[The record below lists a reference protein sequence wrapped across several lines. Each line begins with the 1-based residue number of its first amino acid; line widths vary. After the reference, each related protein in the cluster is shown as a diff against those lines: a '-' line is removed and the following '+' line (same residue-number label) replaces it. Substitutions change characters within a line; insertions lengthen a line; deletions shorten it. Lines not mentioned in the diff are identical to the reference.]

1 MWNSWLFVKRQL
13 QTSLWHRRFL
23 WSFCTLVQ
31 STTKILAFSTALWL
45 VKIRLIASIISSSS
59 LYISGFNCFA
69 AIVWLWITTRRI
81 NFVSNAVPMPS
92 PQHPLCMPV
101 KASILSKV
109 ILNNCSIR
117 TLFLVKLFT
126 VEITSF
132 LACFSIIGSQK
143 NSTWYVLLL
152 KRKLHLNF
160 TQLDSKLTWFA
171 STLVSS
177 KFPLH
182 LSAVCAD

>member
-1 MWNSWLFVKRQL
+1 MKENSVSKRYFFGDG
-13 QTSLWHRRFL
+13 WGN
-23 WSFCTLVQ
+23 
-31 STTKILAFSTALWL
+31 
-45 VKIRLIASIISSSS
+45 IRLFLKRILWRQGLSELWGPSIWQDRTM
-59 LYISGFNCFA
+59 LPNQP
-69 AIVWLWITTRRI
+69 VLPRTHRW
-81 NFVSNAVPMPS
+81 PS
-92 PQHPLCMPV
+92 PGKTGRLKQLCKSSVHLSFPFNEISRAFPFLFISLSAGHLLALMVMWLAGLWPTPRPL
-101 KASILSKV
+101 SQRS
-109 ILNNCSIR
+109 
-117 TLFLVKLFT
+117 
-126 VEITSF
+126 ITSF